1 MKTSN
6 KFTLTTAAIAF
17 ALGTLS
23 TNALADAPSHF
34 HFNQTSSFQNETDF
48 GNADLQLNNSGM
60 MLSWGGLADD
70 PLSTLTLNTF
80 SDATSPSN
88 NDDPDGDIGTDD
100 DQWNSSEWFTISRLV
115 GVNNVISEFG
125 LNLWAADIVSNL
137 QILAPNNID
146 VLLNDPNTVNVTYNE
161 TSNSLPCPAPNPLGT
176 QCDDFFVSPLGDFD
190 PVFFDYLDHTYRLD
204 FRLDTPFGAVEIQQ
218 DNGNF
223 VIYTPENNNPITLD
237 VQVHWEKVPEPGS
250 LALMSLGLVMAGGL
264 AARRKQK

>member
-23 TNALADAPSHF
+23 TNALADAPTHF
-34 HFNQTSSFQNETDF
+34 HFDQTSTIINEMAGDP
-48 GNADLQLNNSGM
+48 DLILNNDGM
-60 MLSWGGLADD
+60 MLSWGGDGDD
-70 PLSTLTLNTF
+70 PLSSLTLTTF
-80 SDATSPSN
+80 TDATSPSN
-88 NDDPDGDIGTDD
+88 NGNPDGDTGTDD

-115 GVNNVISEFG
+115 GVNNVISVFG
-125 LNLWAADIVSNL
+125 ADLWSAMIQSNL
-137 QILAPNNID
+137 DIISPDESMIL
-146 VLLNDPNTVNVTYNE
+146 LSDPNTVSLTYNE

-204 FRLDTPFGAVEIQQ
+204 FRLDTPFGDVEIQQ